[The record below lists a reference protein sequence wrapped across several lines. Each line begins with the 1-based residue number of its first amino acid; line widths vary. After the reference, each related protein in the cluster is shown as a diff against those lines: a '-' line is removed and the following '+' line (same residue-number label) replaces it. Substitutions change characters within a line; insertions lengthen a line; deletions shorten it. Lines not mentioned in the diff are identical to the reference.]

1 MVTLQDLKYL
11 IQELIRKEI
20 TSGNVDISE
29 LTNEILKSIR
39 DNTSSLTNLDVALS
53 TRASESTLSAIKT
66 NIDNIDIPLST
77 RASEITLS
85 AIKTNTDNLDVLLS
99 TRASESTL
107 SAIKAK
113 TDNLDVL
120 LSTRASEATLSAIK
134 SKTDRLTFSANNRL
148 EVNLAETGII
158 TPIEKQSNYKEAFTI
173 FSGTVTTN
181 GNTGDV
187 DVERF
192 SALEL
197 ELKVTTVSGTTPSLN
212 VYIEGKF
219 DTTGDY
225 KVLVYQENI
234 TSTGIWFFTISQ
246 LIFKTI
252 RIRWTVSGTTPSFT
266 FRVDGVGVA

>member
-53 TRASESTLSAIKT
+53 TRASES
-66 NIDNIDIPLST
+66 
-77 RASEITLS
+77 TLS

-158 TPIEKQSNYKEAFTI
+158 QPIDIQDHWVENVIILPSASRTA
-173 FSGTVTTN
+173 S
-181 GNTGDV
+181 GNTGDI
-187 DVERF
+187 DVGRF
-192 SALEL
+192 ICAEVCLDI
-197 ELKVTTVSGTTPSLN
+197 TAVSGTSPVLN
-212 VYIEGKF
+212 VYLEGK
-219 DTTGDY
+219 DQLSGKY
-225 KVLVYQENI
+225 KVIWSVENI
-234 TSTGIWFFTISQ
+234 SSTSTHWLTITTLAFRYIRARWTIS
-246 LIFKTI
+246 
-252 RIRWTVSGTTPSFT
+252 GTSPSFT
-266 FRVDGVGVA
+266 FSIGMEAKS